1 MRHYEEVAWTVPDR
15 IRPHFNQCKQGLRSV
30 RRRAIA
36 HELIGAYR
44 VSARRAC
51 PVVGCY
57 RCSSERWAAT
67 LVRSAEN
74 ITPKDLGAEWSAPRA
89 VAATARSCWST
100 NSRADVPGRS
110 TPVSLVNENV
120 RPYCYVKM
128 SSPF

>member
-1 MRHYEEVAWTVPDR
+1 
-15 IRPHFNQCKQGLRSV
+15 V

-51 PVVGCY
+51 TVVGCY

-74 ITPKDLGAEWSAPRA
+74 ITPKDLGAE
-89 VAATARSCWST
+89 
-100 NSRADVPGRS
+100 
-110 TPVSLVNENV
+110 
-120 RPYCYVKM
+120 
-128 SSPF
+128 